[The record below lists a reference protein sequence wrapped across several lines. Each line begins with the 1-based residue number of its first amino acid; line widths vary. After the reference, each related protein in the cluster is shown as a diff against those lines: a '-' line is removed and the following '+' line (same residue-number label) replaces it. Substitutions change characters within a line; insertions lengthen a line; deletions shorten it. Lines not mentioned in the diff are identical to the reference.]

1 MTNRNYV
8 LESGN
13 VGLTGVPL
21 TVGEMKNDFCTLL
34 VRLLGCIN
42 IFAELIDAHDII
54 DGTNNRFGVRT
65 EELCQ
70 KVKVT

>member
-21 TVGEMKNDFCTLL
+21 TDTTWEPYFECKDLMALDRYLE
-34 VRLLGCIN
+34 LLGIEGKDWCN
-42 IFAELIDAHDII
+42 LPRK
-54 DGTNNRFGVRT
+54 T
-65 EELCQ
+65 L
-70 KVKVT
+70 VKAQ